1 MSLSREETTFQLG
14 LHELRAVD
22 YSQLREDQSRQLKS
36 YEEFIQRSLA
46 SFSENQKATVY
57 FEITDSKTIIGKA
70 FSSRVGDE
78 EIRIATVSAGAF
90 LYFHEFFSYVM
101 SRLDIL
107 PWIGSVYGERNFPH
121 KFIPTRKYSGIQA
134 LIDRR
139 LVADINP
146 RCPLRLEFAQI
157 MAVTACQ
164 FMAWH
169 EIGHC
174 VDGHISQLNFEA
186 TEDVQ
191 SARSMTPHTLRNH
204 TLEMDADAYALCW
217 ILHTRV
223 IPELNGK
230 TDFRWS
236 SKLSDFPPNKLLYP
250 TLLAINLTFRLLA
263 DPETLPLDRA
273 TLLQGTHPHPW
284 IRSHLCR
291 VNVSSQAHN
300 LYLESDE
307 DLWLTK
313 MATRSIYDAAQIW
326 ECITGAKEPIR
337 LLYLDDFSVKD
348 GFRRVNEYMHS
359 LLDCWHEIRPQL
371 NISALV
377 PLAPSRHDASV
388 CPRCSKPWG
397 APTTPS
403 L

>member
-1 MSLSREETTFQLG
+1 MSLSKEEITFQLG

-22 YSQLREDQSRQLKS
+22 DSQLREDQSRQLRS
-36 YEEFIQRSLA
+36 YEEFFQRSLT
-46 SFSENQKATVY
+46 SFPEKQKATVY
-57 FEITDSKTIIGKA
+57 FEITDSKAINGRA
-70 FSSRVGDE
+70 FSSRVGNE

-90 LYFHEFFSYVM
+90 LYFHEFFSYLM
-101 SRLDIL
+101 SRLDVL

-121 KFIPTRKYSGIQA
+121 KFIPTRKYSGLQA

-139 LVADINP
+139 LVTDVNP

-157 MAVTACQ
+157 MAATACQ

-191 SARSMTPHTLRNH
+191 SARSINPHTLRNH
-204 TLEMDADAYALCW
+204 TLEMDADAYALCQ

-223 IPELNGK
+223 IPELKGR

-236 SKLSDFPPNKLLYP
+236 SRLSDFPPNKLLYP
-250 TLLAINLTFRLLA
+250 TLIAINLTFRLLA
-263 DPETLPLDRA
+263 GPETLPLDRDA
-273 TLLQGTHPHPW
+273 LLQGTHPHPW
-284 IRSHLCR
+284 VRSHLCR

-313 MATRSIYDAAQIW
+313 MAVRSIYDAAQIW
-326 ECITGAKEPIR
+326 ECITGVKEQVR
-337 LLYLDDFSVKD
+337 LLYLDDSSLED
-348 GFRRVNEYMHS
+348 GFGRVNEYMHR
-359 LLDCWHEIRPQL
+359 LLDCWYEMRPQL
-371 NISALV
+371 NTSALV

-388 CPRCSKPWG
+388 CPRCSRQWG
-397 APTTPS
+397 APITPS